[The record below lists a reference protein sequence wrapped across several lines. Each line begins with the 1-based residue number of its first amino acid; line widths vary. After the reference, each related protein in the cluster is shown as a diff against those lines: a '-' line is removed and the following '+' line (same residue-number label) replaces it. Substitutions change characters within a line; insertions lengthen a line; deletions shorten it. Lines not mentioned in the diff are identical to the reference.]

1 MIPLSLY
8 IHIPFCRER
17 CSYCAFNTYA
27 DMADAIPSY
36 VGALLREVSLVGSY
50 PSMQGQA
57 IHTIYLG
64 GGTPSLL
71 SGKQVGQILTTCR
84 HYFGV
89 MDDTEISLEANP
101 GTIDADKLH
110 AYREAGVNRLSL
122 GVQSA
127 HARDLELFGRLH
139 DFDEAGEAFR
149 QGRAAGFEH
158 INVDLIYGI
167 PYQTFAEWQTTLDC
181 VLDWKPD
188 HMSLYSLSLEPGT
201 PLRQQVQVGQ
211 HPYPDPDLAAD
222 MYDCARE
229 RLAAAGLIQ
238 YELSNWARAG
248 FECRHNRQYWLDQ
261 PFLGLGAGAHGSING
276 VRYWNARLIPDYI
289 SRITNGFEDKGEELA
304 LTHPVSP
311 ALYDFERLDRS
322 LEMADTLILGL
333 RLVREGVRREDF
345 RARFGLPTEEAFGKK
360 IAGLIDEGWL
370 VDDGQAIRL
379 AERAYLLSNQI
390 FTRLLPDDMGWEER
404 QMDAKDNLRF
414 ASASDPA

>member
-201 PLRQQVQVGQ
+201 PLRRQVQA
-211 HPYPDPDLAAD
+211 LSAD
-222 MYDCARE
+222 ITGNT
-229 RLAAAGLIQ
+229 GLISHSWGLERGRTDQ
-238 YELSNWARAG
+238 SMVCVTGMPGSYLTTSRGSQMVLKTKGRNW
-248 FECRHNRQYWLDQ
+248 
-261 PFLGLGAGAHGSING
+261 P
-276 VRYWNARLIPDYI
+276 
-289 SRITNGFEDKGEELA
+289 
-304 LTHPVSP
+304 
-311 ALYDFERLDRS
+311 
-322 LEMADTLILGL
+322 
-333 RLVREGVRREDF
+333 
-345 RARFGLPTEEAFGKK
+345 
-360 IAGLIDEGWL
+360 
-370 VDDGQAIRL
+370 
-379 AERAYLLSNQI
+379 
-390 FTRLLPDDMGWEER
+390 
-404 QMDAKDNLRF
+404 
-414 ASASDPA
+414 